1 MRAVI
6 DAVPLLIRSAGVKNY
21 LYYWIE
27 SLRRA
32 AGPHATRT
40 FPETGS
46 FAHLRHEASVAT
58 RWRTV
63 KGLGGLAA
71 SNYLHLPVLDWIAR
85 QADVFHATTLVRHP
99 PRRPRLT
106 ATIHDMTCWLM
117 PEMHSPANLRAD
129 RAFADV
135 IKRADG
141 LIAVS
146 QSTANDTARLLGI
159 GLEKITVIHSGIPE
173 SFF

>member
-1 MRAVI
+1 MRVVI

-32 AGPHATRT
+32 AGPGQIRT
-40 FPETGS
+40 FPPLDPLPPLQHHASIAGRGRTFTG
-46 FAHLRHEASVAT
+46 L
-58 RWRTV
+58 
-63 KGLGGLAA
+63 LGLAA
-71 SNYLHLPVLDWIAR
+71 SNYSPLPVLEWLTHKPDI
-85 QADVFHATTLVRHP
+85 FHASNLVRHP
-99 PRRPRLT
+99 PRRARLT
-106 ATIHDMTCWLM
+106 ATIHDMTSWLM

-129 RAFADV
+129 RAFAEL

-146 QSTANDTARLLGI
+146 RSTANDAERLLGI
-159 GLEKITVIHSGIPE
+159 RPEKISVIHSGV
-173 SFF
+173 